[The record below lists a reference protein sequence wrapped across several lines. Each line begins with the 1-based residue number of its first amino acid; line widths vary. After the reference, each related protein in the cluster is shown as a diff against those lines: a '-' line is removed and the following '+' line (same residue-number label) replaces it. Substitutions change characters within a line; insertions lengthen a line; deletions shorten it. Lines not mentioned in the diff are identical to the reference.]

1 MEPGRSQRR
10 GRPRGVVR
18 VCRHVRHGSGRSPRP
33 IERKPQA
40 VSISRP
46 RRQFAAAVAT
56 LSLLATAACSSGG
69 GEQGE
74 RSDTGAQVAKKDR
87 SGGTLNIGLG
97 ADPGGVDAAVVN
109 QVWRTVARALADS
122 LVFYNPETKRVEPWL
137 ATSWTVS
144 DDARVYSFELRDDV
158 TFHDGTKL
166 TAKVVKAN
174 LESLNRPGIH
184 SSAKTVV
191 QGIRTI
197 KTPSEHKVT
206 VEFAEPNAA
215 FLVSLSRAYG
225 GIVSEK
231 TARLPVEKRQNW
243 LDGSGP
249 FYLEEYVPNQR
260 IVLKKRAD
268 YDWAPKY
275 FDHDGPAYLD
285 EVVYKIIPEDS
296 VRNGAVIGGDELQFI
311 YWVNAKYLPQFESA
325 GLTISKTL
333 NPATGTELPVNTS
346 STFLKDV
353 RVRQALQSGV
363 DRDAFVKIDS
373 GGIDEPATGPLSK
386 DNPYHSDQSALLK
399 YDPERSKSLLKQA
412 GWTKTGKDGIRV
424 NAAGE
429 RLSLRVPADDAGWQ
443 VLQDQWKKLGIELV
457 LDPPLPAEANEKLL
471 SGEYDIAYW
480 YASSPDPD
488 VLRAN
493 YGKTTGSNRSFIADD
508 DKTGKKLDRLLQEQN
523 QTIDQAERQKL
534 VDQASHIL
542 VEQAYEI
549 PVSNDIDIWAYSPRL
564 HDIKPVGLDQYL
576 INAWLAKK

>member
-1 MEPGRSQRR
+1 MSSSRR
-10 GRPRGVVR
+10 WRWL
-18 VCRHVRHGSGRSPRP
+18 
-33 IERKPQA
+33 A
-40 VSISRP
+40 AT
-46 RRQFAAAVAT
+46 AAA
-56 LSLLATAACSSGG
+56 LSLLVTACSG
-69 GEQGE
+69 
-74 RSDTGAQVAKKDR
+74 SDGQSAAGAKVAKKDR
-87 SGGTLNIGLG
+87 YGGTLNIGLS
-97 ADPGGVDAAVVN
+97 ADPGGVDSAVVN

-122 LVFYNPETKRVEPWL
+122 LVFYNPETKQVEPWL

-144 DDARVYSFELRDDV
+144 DDARQYTFKLRDDV

-197 KTPSEHKVT
+197 KTPSEHEIT

-215 FLVSLSRAYG
+215 FLVSLSRAYV
-225 GIVSEK
+225 GIVSQK
-231 TARLPVEKRQNW
+231 TAELPVEERQKW

-249 FYLEEYVPNQR
+249 FYLEKYVPNQS
-260 IVLKKRAD
+260 IVLKKRDD

-275 FDHDGPAYLD
+275 FEHDGPAYLD

-296 VRNGAVIGGDELQFI
+296 VRNGAVIGDDELQFI
-311 YWVNAKYLPQFESA
+311 YWVNAKYLPQFKSA

-346 STFLKDV
+346 SKFLKDV
-353 RVRQALQSGV
+353 RVRQALQVGT
-363 DRDAFVKIDS
+363 DRDEFVKIDS
-373 GGIDEPATGPLSK
+373 GGVDQAATGPLSK
-386 DNPYHSDQSALLK
+386 DNPYYSDQSALLK
-399 YDPERSKSLLKQA
+399 YDPERAKSLLKQA
-412 GWTKTGKDGIRV
+412 GWTKTGSDGIRV
-424 NAAGE
+424 DADGK
-429 RLSLRVPADDAGWQ
+429 RLSLRAPEDDAGWQ

-493 YGKTTGSNRSFIADD
+493 YGTTTGSNRSFIADG
-508 DKTGKKLDRLLQEQN
+508 DKKGQELDRLLQEQN
-523 QTIDQAERQKL
+523 QTIDRTKRQKL
-534 VDQASHIL
+534 VDEASRIL
-542 VEQAYEI
+542 VEQAYDI
-549 PVSNDIDIWAYSPRL
+549 PVSNDVDIWAYSPRL
-564 HDIKPVGLDQYL
+564 HDITPVGLDQYL
-576 INAWLAKK
+576 INAWLTKK